1 MVWCKI
7 GNTIT
12 YCGHMYMLLY
22 ILCEL
27 LPHPPTPSQIWPHS
41 EYPLIKVGKMVLNR
55 NSKNY
60 FAEVEQ
66 MSFEPSN
73 MPPGIETSP
82 DKMLQVCLCVCVYVF
97 WWKGVLGEV
106 AWYLPFTQTQHYR
119 LHMISTIR
127 TCARIY
133 DFGSCTAKIRK
144 RLSPAWQ

>member
-1 MVWCKI
+1 
-7 GNTIT
+7 
-12 YCGHMYMLLY
+12 
-22 ILCEL
+22 
-27 LPHPPTPSQIWPHS
+27 
-41 EYPLIKVGKMVLNR
+41 MVLNR
-55 NSKNY
+55 NPKNY

-82 DKMLQVCLCVCVYVF
+82 DKMLQVCLCVCVCVYVF

-106 AWYLPFTQTQHYR
+106 AWYLPFAHTQHYR

-133 DFGSCTAKIRK
+133 DFGSCTAKFVSASLLHGSNCQFLFPDWAFCAFHRQTGP
-144 RLSPAWQ
+144 LSRYLQCKK